1 MILTLP
7 FVADIF
13 LDLLIVVVVI
23 AHLLAAPYTKV
34 EESFNIQATH
44 DVLVYGTPISNIHQ
58 KLSSYDHFAFPG
70 AVPRTFIGPLFLATF
85 SQPIVAAVGYEYAQI
100 IARGLLGFFNALAL
114 IFFKAQI
121 RTACGPAASR
131 WYGALQASQFHV
143 MFYASRLLP
152 NMFAFGLTTVAYGL
166 LLPTNKPA
174 KANGRIRLSIML
186 FVFAAVV
193 FRSEVALLFGM
204 NAFMLLIIPWI
215 SLGNLIPPFAVS
227 FALSLT
233 ITVLVDSYFWQKW
246 LWPELWGFF
255 YNVVQG
261 SSSNWGT
268 SPWYYYFTSS
278 IPKLLLN
285 PLAIPLIVTA
295 LRSPAYGRIAKR
307 LVYTSLGFVAVYSIQ
322 PHKEARFIFYV
333 VPPLTA
339 AAALGASILTT
350 SHPTKARDDSRQ
362 TQKKLSSALIALSV
376 LATSVA
382 SAGMLL
388 ASSLNY
394 PGGEALAAL
403 QQIIRADGHSPINN
417 DSSLVTVHADVLSCM
432 TGVTL
437 FGVAGGDNVPT
448 RHNFVTDADIV
459 VAGSDE
465 DDGKPSAW
473 LLLDKTEDDSV
484 LADANFWLRFD
495 YLLMEDEKAVKGGQW
510 ETVAVVEGLS
520 GVQILR
526 PGLAAPESEPAGVKR
541 VGRGARVN
549 ELRDFMRQFTGGWWA
564 GPRMA
569 PKIRIM
575 KRVKDAVVVEGAAK
589 KSMATA

>member
-1 MILTLP
+1 
-7 FVADIF
+7 
-13 LDLLIVVVVI
+13 
-23 AHLLAAPYTKV
+23 
-34 EESFNIQATH
+34 
-44 DVLVYGTPISNIHQ
+44 
-58 KLSSYDHFAFPG
+58 
-70 AVPRTFIGPLFLATF
+70 
-85 SQPIVAAVGYEYAQI
+85 
-100 IARGLLGFFNALAL
+100 
-114 IFFKAQI
+114 
-121 RTACGPAASR
+121 
-131 WYGALQASQFHV
+131 
-143 MFYASRLLP
+143 
-152 NMFAFGLTTVAYGL
+152 
-166 LLPTNKPA
+166 
-174 KANGRIRLSIML
+174 ML

-215 SLGNLIPPFAVS
+215 SLGSLIPPFAVS

-233 ITVLVDSYFWQKW
+233 ITILVDSYFWQRW

-285 PLAIPLIVTA
+285 PLAIPLIVVA
-295 LRSPAYGRIAKR
+295 LRSPAYSRIAKR
-307 LVYTSLGFVAVYSIQ
+307 LVYTSLAFVAIYSIQ

-339 AAALGASILTT
+339 AAALGTSILTT
-350 SHPTKARDDSRQ
+350 SHSTKDKVRDRDA
-362 TQKKLSSALIALSV
+362 QKELTSALIALSV

-403 QQIIRADGHSPINN
+403 QELIRADGHSPTNS

-448 RHNFVTDADIV
+448 RHNFVTETDIV

-465 DDGKPSAW
+465 DDGQPSSW
-473 LLLDKTEDDSV
+473 LMLDKTEDESV
-484 LADANFWLRFD
+484 LADPNFWLRFD
-495 YLLMEDEKAVKGGQW
+495 YLLMEDDKVVQGGQW

-526 PGLAAPESEPAGVKR
+526 PGREPEESEPVGAKR

-549 ELRDFMRQFTGGWWA
+549 QVRDLVRRFTGGWWA
-564 GPRMA
+564 GPRMV

-575 KRVKDAVVVEGAAK
+575 RRVQDAVVVDGAPK

>member
-1 MILTLP
+1 MI
-7 FVADIF
+7 
-13 LDLLIVVVVI
+13 
-23 AHLLAAPYTKV
+23 
-34 EESFNIQATH
+34 
-44 DVLVYGTPISNIHQ
+44 
-58 KLSSYDHFAFPG
+58 
-70 AVPRTFIGPLFLATF
+70 
-85 SQPIVAAVGYEYAQI
+85 
-100 IARGLLGFFNALAL
+100 
-114 IFFKAQI
+114 
-121 RTACGPAASR
+121 
-131 WYGALQASQFHV
+131 
-143 MFYASRLLP
+143 
-152 NMFAFGLTTVAYGL
+152 
-166 LLPTNKPA
+166 
-174 KANGRIRLSIML
+174 

-193 FRSEVALLFGM
+193 FRSEVALLFAM

-215 SLGNLIPPFAVS
+215 SLGSLIPPFAVS

-233 ITVLVDSYFWQKW
+233 ITILLDSYFWQKW

-268 SPWYYYFTSS
+268 SPWHYYFTSS

-285 PLAIPLIVTA
+285 PLAIPLILVA

-307 LVYTSLGFVAVYSIQ
+307 LVYTSLAFVTVYSIQ
-322 PHKEARFIFYV
+322 PHKETRFIFYV
-333 VPPLTA
+333 IPPLTA
-339 AAALGASILTT
+339 AAALGAAVLTT
-350 SHPTKARDDSRQ
+350 SHPAKDKARDQ
-362 TQKKLSSALIALSV
+362 ETQKKLTSVLLALSI

-403 QQIIRADGHSPINN
+403 QDLIRADGHSPGNN

-448 RHNFVTDADIV
+448 RHNFVTEADVV

-465 DDGKPSAW
+465 DDGQPSAW
-473 LLLDKTEDDSV
+473 LMLDKTEDADV
-484 LADANFWLRFD
+484 LADPNFWLRFD
-495 YLLMEDEKAVKGGQW
+495 YLLMEDDKVVQGGQW

-520 GVQILR
+520 GVHILR
-526 PGLAAPESEPAGVKR
+526 PGRESEEAEPVGVPR
-541 VGRGARVN
+541 VGRGARVHQV
-549 ELRDFMRQFTGGWWA
+549 RDVVRRFTGGWWA

-575 KRVKDAVVVEGAAK
+575 RRVQDAVVVDGAAK